1 MTSAEPEG
9 PIDPQSVFLNVPF
22 DEDYAPL
29 FVALITGLAAL
40 GRKPRCVLEVPSGG
54 RNRLER
60 IFGLIASC
68 GASIH
73 DLSRV
78 TLSDHLNVPR
88 FNMPF
93 ELGIAYSLS
102 QLRPH
107 SFFVFEEKAFRL
119 QASLSDLSG
128 HDPYIHDGSSSGV
141 LRCILDCFGAPSKA
155 LRLPTLE
162 AMARRLTQSAL
173 RLQKEHRT
181 PGLFHSY
188 LFRRIVLAAVELA
201 KHRGL
206 IE

>member
-1 MTSAEPEG
+1 LSTEPAA
-9 PIDPQSVFLNVPF
+9 PVDPKSVFLNVPF
-22 DEDYAPL
+22 DEEYSPL
-29 FVALITGLAAL
+29 FLALIAGLAAL
-40 GRKPRCVLEVPSGG
+40 GRTPRCVLEVPSGG

-102 QLRPH
+102 QLKPH

-128 HDPYIHDGSSSGV
+128 HEGAEHEGPLPCIPLQTNRMGS
-141 LRCILDCFGAPSKA
+141 LRASPAPWIN
-155 LRLPTLE
+155 
-162 AMARRLTQSAL
+162 RLTA
-173 RLQKEHRT
+173 
-181 PGLFHSY
+181 PP
-188 LFRRIVLAAVELA
+188 
-201 KHRGL
+201 
-206 IE
+206 

>member
-1 MTSAEPEG
+1 LSTEPAA
-9 PIDPQSVFLNVPF
+9 PVDPKSVFLNVPF
-22 DEDYAPL
+22 DEEYSPL
-29 FVALITGLAAL
+29 FLALIAGLAAL
-40 GRKPRCVLEVPSGG
+40 GRTPRCVLEVPSGG

-102 QLRPH
+102 QLKPH

-128 HDPYIHDGSSSGV
+128 M
-141 LRCILDCFGAPSKA
+141 K
-155 LRLPTLE
+155 E
-162 AMARRLTQSAL
+162 
-173 RLQKEHRT
+173 QKT
-181 PGLFHSY
+181 KGLFHAY
-188 LFRRIVLAAVELA
+188 LFRRIGWAAF
-201 KHRGL
+201 
-206 IE
+206 

>member
-1 MTSAEPEG
+1 MLSAEPAA
-9 PIDPQSVFLNVPF
+9 PVDPKSVFLNVPF
-22 DEDYAPL
+22 DEEYSSL
-29 FVALITGLAAL
+29 FLALIAGLAAL

-78 TLSDHLNVPR
+78 TLTDPLNVPR

-93 ELGIAYSLS
+93 ELGMAYSLS
-102 QLRPH
+102 QMRSH

-128 HDPYIHDGSSSGV
+128 HDPYIHEGSPSGV
-141 LRCILDCFGAPSKA
+141 LRCVLDCFGVPSEAP
-155 LRLPTLE
+155 RLPILETL
-162 AMARRLTQSAL
+162 ARRLAQTAL
-173 RLQKEHRT
+173 KLQKEQRA
-181 PGLFHSY
+181 PGLFHPY
-188 LFRRIVLAAVELA
+188 LFQRISLAAFELA
-201 KHRGL
+201 QHRGL
-206 IE
+206 ID